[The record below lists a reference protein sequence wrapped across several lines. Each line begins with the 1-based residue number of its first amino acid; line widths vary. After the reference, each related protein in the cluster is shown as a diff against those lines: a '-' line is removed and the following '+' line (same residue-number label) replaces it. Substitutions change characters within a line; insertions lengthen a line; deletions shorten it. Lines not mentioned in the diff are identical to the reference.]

1 MVANH
6 IPINARIIGA
16 NEHESHYVFDLLFN
30 NTTDIQ
36 PEIHSTDTGGTN
48 QVNFALLHIFGYQF
62 APRFKDIYDVVTKSL
77 YGFRHPSRYEDLP
90 LKPIRKINTRLI
102 IGEWENI
109 QRIIL
114 SLWYKATTQ
123 SIITGKL
130 SSYARKNKTKQAIWE
145 YDNII
150 KSLYLL
156 NYVDS
161 PPLRQNVNQALNR
174 GESYH
179 QLRRAIAY
187 ANWGKLRYKS
197 EYEQNI
203 WNECS
208 RLLTNCI
215 LYYNISILSN
225 LLERKEKANKE
236 SEINDL
242 KQISPIAWQ
251 HINFLGRYEFEK
263 LDIPIKIDKI
273 VDKIDYQSSRSEN

>member
-1 MVANH
+1 MA
-6 IPINARIIGA
+6 
-16 NEHESHYVFDLLFN
+16 
-30 NTTDIQ
+30 
-36 PEIHSTDTGGTN
+36 
-48 QVNFALLHIFGYQF
+48 
-62 APRFKDIYDVVTKSL
+62 
-77 YGFRHPSRYEDLP
+77 
-90 LKPIRKINTRLI
+90 
-102 IGEWENI
+102 
-109 QRIIL
+109 
-114 SLWYKATTQ
+114 YKATTQ

-156 NYVDS
+156 DYVDS

-273 VDKIDYQSSRSEN
+273 VDKINYQSSRSDN